1 MSLRDKQEIGE
12 LRRQIA
18 QLEVALGPEALTVLH
33 PLMRE
38 NDRLSHSLIVA
49 RTTIER
55 LQAQLKHA
63 NAALEAAT
71 NAHAPPQPDHSLAV
85 LQTTEGVSAAAR
97 NHLLE
102 LYQAASHDSYMRE
115 ALASLVLTYRRGRTP
130 PPGTSDELTK
140 ALRVR
145 AYNFFRWLRERSPLI
160 VEHGRDLKAR
170 VIYALQLEHLGAAEF
185 PSIPSHRR
193 RVSDRAPGLLCIA
206 DSCADLV
213 ATISTPVDAARKPAK
228 VR

>member
-85 LQTTEGVSAAAR
+85 LQTTEGVSAATVHRGCCASPTAAR
-97 NHLLE
+97 SSWPRLAR
-102 LYQAASHDSYMRE
+102 QSTQRASQRKYARRGLATALRSAWGLRR
-115 ALASLVLTYRRGRTP
+115 ALADLRLDN
-130 PPGTSDELTK
+130 PG
-140 ALRVR
+140 
-145 AYNFFRWLRERSPLI
+145 
-160 VEHGRDLKAR
+160 
-170 VIYALQLEHLGAAEF
+170 
-185 PSIPSHRR
+185 
-193 RVSDRAPGLLCIA
+193 A
-206 DSCADLV
+206 DTA
-213 ATISTPVDAARKPAK
+213 
-228 VR
+228 